1 MPRNWRKLTTAMK
14 VKVKSVSCSAVV
26 QLFATLWTGCQD
38 SSVHE
43 ILQARILEWVAIPFS
58 REFPWS
64 RDWIVFCIVGG
75 FFTIWATKEAPTM
88 AERYVL
94 SHSCCVWLFA
104 SLWTIARLAI
114 VASKKKKKKNLGARV
129 LPESCSLFS
138 LLTVLIQT
146 GKSLSR
152 NNNSS
157 KGTQV
162 STGSGRRWRH
172 ASLPALSCLHLCLF
186 PTIAISRLHLQIQS
200 VFLFFFFPAL
210 GLHCSLRLSLVA
222 NSEAFCSPWPSH
234 CGGFSYC
241 GAWNLERGLS
251 SCGPG
256 A

>member
-114 VASKKKKKKNLGARV
+114 VASKKKKKKKLGGQGTAW
-129 LPESCSLFS
+129 E
-138 LLTVLIQT
+138 LLTVLTAHCSHSNREEPQQEQQFLKGNPGFNRQWQEVT
-146 GKSLSR
+146 TCLPPSSLLPP
-152 NNNSS
+152 
-157 KGTQV
+157 
-162 STGSGRRWRH
+162 
-172 ASLPALSCLHLCLF
+172 SLPLPYNSHLKTAFADPKFLS
-186 PTIAISRLHLQIQS
+186 
-200 VFLFFFFPAL
+200 FFFFLPWVFTAL
-210 GLHCSLRLSLVA
+210 L
-222 NSEAFCSPWPSH
+222 
-234 CGGFSYC
+234 GF
-241 GAWNLERGLS
+241 L
-251 SCGPG
+251 
-256 A
+256 